1 MLFRGLHMLFLL
13 DLLFASPLVSTFK
26 EKGLILNTVSSRV
39 CGNFCVVCAI
49 VIRYVLCDSLS
60 NLIKSRR
67 LRGGVC
73 CLMI

>member
-39 CGNFCVVCAI
+39 SGNCCVVCAI
-49 VIRYVLCDSLS
+49 VIRYVCAIVCR
-60 NLIKSRR
+60 NYCLIKSRR
-67 LRGGVC
+67 L
-73 CLMI
+73 